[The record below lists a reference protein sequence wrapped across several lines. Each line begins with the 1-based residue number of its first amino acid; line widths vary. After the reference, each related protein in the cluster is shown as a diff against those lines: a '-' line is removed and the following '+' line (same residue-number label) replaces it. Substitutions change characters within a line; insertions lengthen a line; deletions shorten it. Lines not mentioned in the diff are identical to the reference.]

1 MQRLKVGQR
10 ICKNRF
16 EIVSLLGV
24 GGSGEVYLARDTQ
37 VESLDNQVALKI
49 YSDLSQSEAPLLEL
63 HARIRHEA
71 EALAKIDHASV
82 VKALE
87 LIVDDDMHLLVQEYL
102 PGGSLHDSI
111 RLQHKDYRDPAHWLK
126 LALDLAEGLEALHSS
141 GLIHGDIKPGNIGFR
156 DLGHNQPVFLDFGQ
170 AALINSSEFLSRP
183 AHALATLP
191 YLAPERSGF
200 IKAKREEQADLYS
213 LGATLYEVAT
223 GHPPFRE
230 ATPKLLLEKIL
241 NGVPQALSEI
251 IPSFPEPLSDIVQK
265 LLRKNPDDRY
275 ASARGLAHDLRLCR
289 EEFSSTKKISFFALG
304 KKDRIRELKN
314 KIPFVGRRAEL
325 NKLNNQLEDAIT
337 GRGGC
342 AFIGAPSGGGKSR
355 LCYEVGWKAS
365 SLGVRTLIGK
375 FSEFER
381 NVPLSGILSIMHG
394 YLREMALEPE
404 ADVKSWAKDVGNSLG
419 ARLRLLTQR
428 FTSLR
433 DVFTF
438 TKELPQEEF
447 EDESRTFIE
456 ALVDLLVMFG
466 SRDQALILVLDDLQW
481 ADPESLSV
489 IEIIS
494 GRARKGEL
502 GKLLLLGSYRSNE
515 VSQEHTFHQRIL
527 QHEGP
532 QSHVQL
538 GPLSEE
544 ESNTLVE
551 SLLDETGAQITKL
564 QRMTFLLTQ
573 GNPFYIR
580 EYLNFCLTKE
590 IYHPDETGDQWF
602 FDSAKA
608 QSASLSHGIASLVSE
623 RIAELNP
630 ESRQMLL
637 VSSVVGNEVYLGALE
652 YLLREKEI
660 KAPLL
665 RCLSELSEKHLIY
678 FGRDSLTFVH
688 DKVREAAYQMAG
700 HELRTDCHHG
710 YAVWLHKKMLE
721 EENSKL
727 PGGRRVAIEPFELAY
742 HLKNGRPQRD
752 PPWARGILLN
762 AGRLALKVF
771 AYQKALEYAQTAHQ
785 LLPDDVRESPEILR
799 EFVLISEL
807 LADARVLNE
816 DPVGAVDLYTNLLD
830 YVMDDLHKTE
840 ILAKLCECNLTLFR
854 YRDSIEAGTQ
864 GIELL
869 NRKID
874 TSELKSLVLTF
885 ALLIPFVVDLCFWWL
900 FGKSDKKFKSRQ
912 DEIFFKL
919 LVNMQVALFF
929 SRPICAVTN
938 QMRYTVKILRH
949 EPSEYRA
956 LLMGYWGVV
965 SGVFGFAKISN
976 KIYKASLQYFEQHP
990 NPIARSFLLFTWG
1003 YLNEFPRARLRE
1015 AHSKHVQALETLET
1029 AGESF
1034 WRVLTMQGL
1043 IHMDEY
1049 GMGNGETYA
1058 LLSRY
1063 TNLIFRIKQTP
1074 TILDAVL
1081 RHHLLTKNTEE
1092 LEKYEKIVAEAGQ
1105 AIRADGF
1112 DTIDSCYAHLSL
1124 GELNILREDPQ
1135 TALPY
1140 LQEAFRIVVR
1150 HAHRVSYCIFAP
1162 VMLALCYVRLNRP
1175 WAATVPLAL
1184 AWINQIFAARL
1195 LLPKTCFVTGELLYR
1210 SGAKIIGR
1218 WFAQKGIEKAQYYRL
1233 PAIINELRLNFAG
1246 LIVDDDPEYAG
1257 IVYRMC
1263 REYFS
1268 ERQFLF
1274 FVDRCDR
1281 GILRSQMLADSY
1293 AVQRKTTNSARSSRT
1308 PTLGSTFNSQS
1319 SNRSSKTEVMR
1330 HRVEIESL
1338 LQIFLNLSALN
1349 EKEPLLD
1356 AVLDAMCHST
1366 GAELGVLFLF
1376 EGENLKPV
1384 RARGCRLDELGEAI
1398 NPACGVD
1405 KWFLEKCAQEAKRE
1419 PRIRPS
1425 AWRTPHPACDGSA
1438 MVVPL
1443 PFKEK
1448 IYGYCYLANVEVNEY
1463 FDARSQ
1469 RVVSPLASQAAITYQ
1484 NFILLSAKEEKARLD
1499 AELNA
1504 ARAVQNALL
1513 PNSIEVPAIEISYFY
1528 EPASQTGGDWFHHH
1542 HDVLH
1547 GRLYAFI
1554 GDVTGHGLPSA
1565 MLTAVV
1571 SGAIQSHLKKDL
1583 ERSRGELLSIE
1594 ESLKELAEIANFA
1607 VFTAGARSQRFM
1619 TMSFVCLDLKTGE
1632 LGMVN
1637 AGHTPPYIF
1646 SATEGRVSTLPCS
1659 GSLLGFSETPAFGF
1673 ASHTL
1678 GPGDSLFLYTD
1689 GLIENLLDDKPILTS
1704 RNLRKAIQAG
1714 QEPSICVDDL
1724 AHLVRTASKDQPL
1737 EDDVTVYM
1745 FRWMKEH
1752 RNMQQQKETLALAG

>member
-16 EIVSLLGV
+16 EIISLLGV
-24 GGSGEVYLARDTQ
+24 GGSGEVYLARDSL
-37 VESLDNQVALKI
+37 VESLENQFALKI
-49 YSDLSQSEAPLLEL
+49 YSDLSQSDAPILEL
-63 HARIRHEA
+63 HARIKHEA
-71 EALAKIDHASV
+71 EALAKIDHPGV

-87 LIVDDDMHLLVQEYL
+87 LIVEEDLHVLVQEYL
-102 PGGSLHDSI
+102 PGGSLHESI
-111 RLQHKDYRDPAHWLK
+111 RLQNKDYRDPYHWLK
-126 LALDLAEGLEALHSS
+126 LALALAEALESLHSS

-170 AALINSSEFLSRP
+170 AALINSSDFLSRP

-191 YLAPERSGF
+191 YMAPERSGF

-213 LGATLYEVAT
+213 LGATLYEAAA
-223 GHPPFRE
+223 GHPPFQE
-230 ATPKLLLEKIL
+230 TTPKLLLEKIL
-241 NGVPQALSEI
+241 NGLPQPLVEI
-251 IPSFPEPLSDIVQK
+251 IPTFPEPLSDIVQK

-275 ASARGLAHDLRLCR
+275 ASARGLAHDLRLCLA
-289 EEFSSTKKISFFALG
+289 SYNTNKKVAFFALG
-304 KKDRIRELKN
+304 KKDKIRELKS
-314 KIPFVGRRAEL
+314 KIPFVGRKSEL
-325 NKLNNQLEDAIT
+325 VKLKNQLDDAMT
-337 GRGGC
+337 GHGGC

-394 YLREMALEPE
+394 YLRELALEPE
-404 ADVKSWAKDVGNSLG
+404 ADTKSWAKDVGNNLG

-433 DVFTF
+433 DIFSF
-438 TKELPQEEF
+438 TKELPHEEF
-447 EDESRTFIE
+447 EDESRTFME
-456 ALVDLLVMFG
+456 SLVDLLVSFG
-466 SRDQALILVLDDLQW
+466 SRDEALILVLDDLQW

-494 GRARKGEL
+494 ARARKGEL

-515 VSQEHTFHQRIL
+515 VNQEHSFHQRIL

-532 QSHVQL
+532 QSHVLL

-551 SLLDETGAQITKL
+551 NLLDETGVQVTKL

-590 IYHPDETGDQWF
+590 IYHPNETGEEWF

-630 ESRQMLL
+630 ESQQLLL
-637 VSSVVGNEVYLGALE
+637 VASVVGNEVQLGALE
-652 YLLREKEI
+652 YLLREKDI

-678 FGRDSLTFVH
+678 FGRDTLTFVH
-688 DKVREAAYQMAG
+688 DKVREAAYQLAG
-700 HELRTDCHHG
+700 NELRTDCHHG

-721 EENSKL
+721 EEKDRQT
-727 PGGRRVAIEPFELAY
+727 GGRRIAIEPFELAY

-752 PPWARGILLN
+752 PPWARGILLD

-785 LLPDDVRESPEILR
+785 LLPDEVRESTELLR
-799 EFVLISEL
+799 EFILITEL

-816 DPVGAVDLYTNLLD
+816 DPVGAVDLYTHLLD
-830 YVMDDLHKTE
+830 YVQDQLHKTE

-864 GIELL
+864 GITLL

-874 TSELKSLVLTF
+874 TSELKSIAMIAVLLVPFLAGL
-885 ALLIPFVVDLCFWWL
+885 ALWWL
-900 FGKSDKKFKSRQ
+900 FGKAEKKFKSRQ
-912 DEIFFKL
+912 EEIFFKL

-929 SRPICAVTN
+929 SRPVCAISN
-938 QMRYTVKILRH
+938 QMRYTLIILRH

-956 LLMGYWGVV
+956 LVMGYWAVA

-976 KIYKASLQYFEQHP
+976 RIYKHSLQYFEQHP

-1015 AHSKHVQALETLET
+1015 AHSKHLQALETLET

-1049 GMGNGETYA
+1049 GLGNGETYA

-1081 RHHLLTKNTEE
+1081 RHHLLTKNNEE
-1092 LEKYEKIVAEAGQ
+1092 LQKYEKIVAEAGQ
-1105 AIRADGF
+1105 AIRSDGF

-1124 GELNILREDPQ
+1124 GELNILRDDPQ

-1140 LQEAFRIVVR
+1140 LREAFRIVLR
-1150 HAHRVSYCIFAP
+1150 HAHRVSYCIFVP

-1175 WAATVPLAL
+1175 WAALFPLAL
-1184 AWINQIFAARL
+1184 AWINQIFSARL

-1210 SGAKIIGR
+1210 SGTKLVGR
-1218 WFAQKGIEKAQYYRL
+1218 WLAQKGIEKAHYYRL
-1233 PAIINELRLNFAG
+1233 PAITNELRLNFAG
-1246 LIVDDDPEYAG
+1246 LIVDDDPEYASV
-1257 IVYRMC
+1257 VYRMC

-1281 GILRSQMLADSY
+1281 GILRAQMIADSFTMQNK
-1293 AVQRKTTNSARSSRT
+1293 ASTNTRPSRT
-1308 PTLGSTFNSQS
+1308 PSSSGPFSSKS

-1338 LQIFLNLSALN
+1338 LQIFLNLSALG
-1349 EKEPLLD
+1349 ERDPLLD
-1356 AVLDAMCHST
+1356 AVLDAMCQST

-1376 EGENLKPV
+1376 EGEQLKPV
-1384 RARGCRLDELGEAI
+1384 RARGCKLEDLGESI
-1398 NPACGVD
+1398 NPSSGID

-1419 PRIRPS
+1419 PRIRPT

-1443 PFKEK
+1443 AFKEK

-1484 NFILLSAKEEKARLD
+1484 NFILASAKEEKARLD

-1513 PNSIEVPAIEISYFY
+1513 PNSIEVPSLEISYFY

-1542 HDVLH
+1542 YDAQHA
-1547 GRLYAFI
+1547 RLYAFM

-1571 SGAIQSHLKKDL
+1571 SGAVQSHLKKDV
-1583 ERSRGELLSIE
+1583 EKTCGTLLSIE

-1607 VFTAGARSQRFM
+1607 VFSAGARSQRFM
-1619 TMSFVCLDLKTGE
+1619 TMSFICLDLNTGE
-1632 LGMVN
+1632 MGMVN

-1646 SATEGRVSTLPCS
+1646 NSKDGRVSTLPCS
-1659 GSLLGFSETPAFGF
+1659 GSLLGFSESAAFGF

-1678 GPGDSLFLYTD
+1678 EAGDSIFLYTD
-1689 GLIENLLDDKPILTS
+1689 GLIENVVDNKPILSS
-1704 RNLRKAIQAG
+1704 RTLRKSIQTT
-1714 QEPSICVDDL
+1714 QVPQTCVDEL
-1724 AHLVRTASKDQPL
+1724 AQLVRTASKEHPL

-1745 FRWMKEH
+1745 FRWLGAPSRASIHPESLP
-1752 RNMQQQKETLALAG
+1752 RAS